1 MNKEGLRFE
10 NELIRHKVLDTI
22 GDLSLLGHAIAGKVK
37 SYKAGHFI
45 NNQLCR
51 KLLENKDNYE
61 IVKSSDVLEF
71 GKESFSLD
79 GIISLA

>member
-1 MNKEGLRFE
+1 M
-10 NELIRHKVLDTI
+10 
-22 GDLSLLGHAIAGKVK
+22 K

-71 GKESFSLD
+71 GKESSV
-79 GIISLA
+79 